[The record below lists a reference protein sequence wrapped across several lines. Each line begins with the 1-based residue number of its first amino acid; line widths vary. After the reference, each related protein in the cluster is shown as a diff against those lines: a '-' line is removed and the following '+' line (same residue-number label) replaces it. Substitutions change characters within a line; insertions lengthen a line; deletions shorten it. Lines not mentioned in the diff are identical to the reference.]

1 MIRRMVPLPS
11 PMIAPAII
19 SVLVRCYRFG
29 VSVVSVMCVGVF
41 GWAQHQVSRC
51 RSREVHTDVADC

>member
-1 MIRRMVPLPS
+1 
-11 PMIAPAII
+11 MIAPAII
-19 SVLVRCYRFG
+19 SVLVIPSVRCYRFG